1 MERTLT
7 TKGVA
12 TRQRIVD
19 GAAGAVRERGVANI
33 SLDDVCQLTRTSKS
47 QLFHYFPDGRSQLLS
62 AVARLEA
69 DRVLADQ
76 EPYLSHLTSWRA
88 WTAWRDAVVERYRA
102 QGRNCPL
109 SVLVGEL
116 GRDTD
121 NGREIVV
128 DLLGRWQRALATGVR
143 HMQHHG
149 KMDPGLD
156 ADRAAAA
163 LVAGIQGGVVALL
176 ATGDIGGLTASLD
189 LMLSRLRSV
198 PTA

>member
-19 GAAGAVRERGVANI
+19 GAAGAIRERGVANI

-47 QLFHYFPDGRSQLLS
+47 QLFHYFPGGRSQLLS
-62 AVARLEA
+62 AVARHEA

-76 EPYLSHLTSWRA
+76 EPYLSQLTSWRA
-88 WTAWRDAVVERYRA
+88 WTAWRNAVVERYRA
-102 QGRNCPL
+102 QGRHCPL

-121 NGREIVV
+121 DGREIVV
-128 DLLGRWQRALATGVR
+128 DLLGRWQRALAAGVR
-143 HMQHHG
+143 HMQQHA
-149 KMDPGLD
+149 KMDARLD
-156 ADRAAAA
+156 ADCAAAA

-176 ATGDIGGLTASLD
+176 ATGDIGSLTAALD
-189 LMLSRLRSV
+189 LTLSRLRFE
-198 PTA
+198 TI

>member
-76 EPYLSHLTSWRA
+76 EPYLSDLTSWRA

-128 DLLGRWQRALATGVR
+128 DLLGRWQRALAAGVR

-176 ATGDIGGLTASLD
+176 ATGDIGGLTAALD
-189 LMLSRLRSV
+189 LMLSRLRSA
-198 PTA
+198 PAD

>member
-19 GAAGAVRERGVANI
+19 GAAGAIRERGVANI
-33 SLDDVCQLTRTSKS
+33 SLDDVGRLTRTSKS
-47 QLFHYFPDGRSQLLS
+47 QLFHYFPDGREQLLA
-62 AVARLEA
+62 AVARHEA

-76 EPYLSHLTSWRA
+76 QPYLSDLTSWRA
-88 WTAWRDAVVERYRA
+88 WTAWRNAVVERYRA
-102 QGRNCPL
+102 QGRHCPL

-121 NGREIVV
+121 EGRAIVA
-128 DLLGRWQRALATGVR
+128 DLLHRWQAALSDGVR
-143 HMQHHG
+143 HMQQHG
-149 KMDPGLD
+149 KMDPRVN

-176 ATGDIGGLTASLD
+176 ATGDIGSLTAALD
-189 LMLSRLRSV
+189 LTLSGLRSV
-198 PTA
+198 RTT

>member
-7 TKGVA
+7 TKGIA

-19 GAAGAVRERGVANI
+19 GAAGAIRERGVANI

-62 AVARLEA
+62 AVARHEA
-69 DRVLADQ
+69 DRVLVDQ

-102 QGRNCPL
+102 QGRHCPL
-109 SVLVGEL
+109 SVLLGEL

-121 NGREIVV
+121 DGRQIVV
-128 DLLGRWQRALATGVR
+128 DLLSRWQRALAAGVR
-143 HMQHHG
+143 HMQQHG
-149 KMDPGLD
+149 KMDPRLD
-156 ADRAAAA
+156 PDRAAAA

-176 ATGDIGGLTASLD
+176 ATGDIGGLTAALD
-189 LMLSRLRSV
+189 LTLSRLRSA
-198 PTA
+198 PAA